1 MTEATWFIMGVAGL
15 AIWSAIVAISE
26 FKTAAS
32 ASGHGSEPMSSNFA
46 R

>member
-26 FKTAAS
+26 FKTARERKRS
-32 ASGHGSEPMSSNFA
+32 
-46 R
+46 RQ